1 LRNSEDLKEVNMK
14 KKCILI
20 LILLSFTGITVFAG
34 DIPESLMSGN
44 QKALFIGKL
53 TDKDSETYTITPV
66 TVMMGSISQKEIKVN
81 KFEKYY
87 GTSDVPQNGD
97 ILVAVLL
104 EKGKIKEQWVFKT
117 TSDDYKTLKLK
128 SVKHNMVKRYEKY
141 INEGKY
147 FEAQNKINEEAKK
160 KNQTTKGNVPLESK
174 KEKLVQNSKS
184 TIVNSIQKNTSDEYK
199 VLLGLLVVVSIFY
212 NKISKK

>member
-1 LRNSEDLKEVNMK
+1 MK